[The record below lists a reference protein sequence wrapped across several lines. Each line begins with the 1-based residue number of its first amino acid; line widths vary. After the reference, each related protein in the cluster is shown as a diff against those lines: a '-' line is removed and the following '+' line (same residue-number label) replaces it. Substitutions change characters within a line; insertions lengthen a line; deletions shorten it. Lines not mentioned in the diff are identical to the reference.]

1 MCMLIIETSSNLNRS
16 KSGFCKRIDDCIRGE
31 TFLKCSISWNNYIA
45 HIIVEGR
52 LNLSIFSLKRSHK
65 RFIKG
70 MYNIGTNMYLIE
82 AHYEQCCRIYTWRM
96 RIEEQNSSLSFPPK
110 TCECTFCTKRTKDEV
125 QIKNPSFDIHL
136 NRQLCISLP
145 QNSFP
150 FRDNEER
157 SLLMSTWTNAAF

>member
-1 MCMLIIETSSNLNRS
+1 MLSEHRNVLKYLRAIPVTKNMPSNVIVYPTPSILRVSIIL
-16 KSGFCKRIDDCIRGE
+16 GE
-31 TFLKCSISWNNYIA
+31 NF
-45 HIIVEGR
+45 R
-52 LNLSIFSLKRSHK
+52 LEPIFSLKRSHK

-70 MYNIGTNMYLIE
+70 LYNMGTNMYLIE
-82 AHYEQCCRIYTWRM
+82 AHYEQCCRIIHDECESRNK
-96 RIEEQNSSLSFPPK
+96 IASLSFPPK

-125 QIKNPSFDIHL
+125 QIKNPSFVIHL
-136 NRQLCISLP
+136 NRQLCLSLP